1 MKEPER
7 QDRAGRECGAE
18 RDRRRFATVAEFAR
32 DVRAELTR
40 HLAPAEVS
48 LRGSFARGSHDEY
61 SDVDLLAAVHREL
74 DERFFSDLEVF
85 LIGLYGPALVRYDP
99 AHEKTTTSQ
108 HVRFSFYELPI
119 FWRLDLDVVSDK
131 EAAEKWPSPF
141 PSWPVGTSALMN
153 VVWAIKHHERRDAEK
168 ADHYLAS
175 ACDKLGMEKLEHSTH
190 NVLLVLDLLRS
201 RADVDE
207 PLLAKTRGAV
217 EG

>member
-1 MKEPER
+1 MEG
-7 QDRAGRECGAE
+7 D
-18 RDRRRFATVAEFAR
+18 RDRVRFPTVADFAR
-32 DVRAELTR
+32 DLRGQLARL
-40 HLAPAEVS
+40 LAPAEVS
-48 LRGSFARGSHDEY
+48 FRGSFANGSYDEY

-85 LIGLYGPALVRYDP
+85 LTGLYGPALVRYDP
-99 AHEKTTTSQ
+99 AHEKTTASQ

-153 VVWAIKHHERRDAEK
+153 VVWAIKHHKRGDGPL

-175 ACDKLGMEKLEHSTH
+175 ACDKLGEARLRYSVENAMRILDRLQAMHDADAA
-190 NVLLVLDLLRS
+190 LVMR
-201 RADVDE
+201 
-207 PLLAKTRGAV
+207 TREAV
-217 EG
+217 R